1 MITKSKYVVRR
12 GKGSFCL
19 FSGFTLIELL
29 VVMSVIAVLAAMSLF
44 ALQGARESARDTR
57 RKADLETIRSGL
69 ELYRS
74 DCGGYPAAL
83 PSSGASLTG
92 TGDPGCPS
100 TNVYIREIPGDP
112 IPGRDYAYIGGT
124 PSNSYTLC
132 AALEEGG
139 SSVACG
145 GCGSA
150 PCNYVLLGP

>member
-1 MITKSKYVVRR
+1 MNNKVKAQKTY
-12 GKGSFCL
+12 L

-69 ELYRS
+69 ELFRS

-83 PSSGASLTG
+83 PSPGDSLTG
-92 TGDPGCPS
+92 TGDPGCPL
-100 TNVYIREIPGDP
+100 TNVYVREIPGDP
-112 IPGRDYAYIGGT
+112 IPGREYAYVGGT

-132 AALEEGG
+132 AALEDDAASEITCG
-139 SSVACG
+139 G

-150 PCNYVLLGP
+150 ACNYVLLGP